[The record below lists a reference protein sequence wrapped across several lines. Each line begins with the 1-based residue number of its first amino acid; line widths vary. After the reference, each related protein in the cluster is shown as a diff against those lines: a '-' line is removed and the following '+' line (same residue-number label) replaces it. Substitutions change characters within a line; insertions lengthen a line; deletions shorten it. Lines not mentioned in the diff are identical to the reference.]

1 MVTDMALIQETFKK
15 SLLIFNLKIGFI
27 KKYFKLWKAHT
38 SFLMIVEMAELL
50 RTRRMQH
57 I

>member
-50 RTRRMQH
+50 RTRRMPL